1 MKKKAEE
8 PQEAKEEVQEAEP
21 EEEPAEEEGE
31 VSEETRV
38 EEEEAET
45 GKDVVEED
53 IFEEGK
59 EIEEA
64 PSRRDE
70 EEEEFVEER
79 IYTIPLGRAWIV
91 PAKKR
96 APKAMRII
104 KSFVQRHM
112 KVGEGLLE
120 GEGEEAGK
128 IIISNEVNE
137 KIWSRG
143 IEKPPRKLRVRLA
156 KDELGN
162 VTVFLS

>member
-1 MKKKAEE
+1 MEDTTEE
-8 PQEAKEEVQEAEP
+8 TQEAKQEVQEEEP
-21 EEEPAEEEGE
+21 EEELAEESD
-31 VSEETRV
+31 VSREPRLEEET
-38 EEEEAET
+38 ET
-45 GKDVVEED
+45 GKDVVEEE
-53 IFEEGK
+53 IFEEEEVE
-59 EIEEA
+59 EI
-64 PSRRDE
+64 PSRRREE

-104 KSFVQRHM
+104 KSFVQKHM

-120 GEGEEAGK
+120 SEGEEAGK

-143 IEKPPRKLRVRLA
+143 IEKPPRKLRVRVA
-156 KDELGN
+156 KDDVGN